1 MRYSKE
7 HKQATHERLVK
18 VASEKFRAQGSDGIA
33 IADLMRE
40 LELTHGGFYRHFA
53 SKEDLY
59 TQALVAVLTEKAEK
73 WRALAQSV
81 GKSAAVQAIIDEY
94 LSSRHCADVAGGCP
108 LAALS
113 AEVAR
118 QPLPVRL
125 AFEHA
130 LREYG
135 IQIAPLLPGATAEE
149 RQRNCLALFSGMAGA
164 LSLAR
169 AVTDETLRATILEA
183 ARALYTKAY
192 SVESS

>member
-18 VASEKFRAQGSDGIA
+18 VASEKFRAQGGDGIA
-33 IADLMRE
+33 IADLMHE
-40 LELTHGGFYRHFA
+40 LQLTHGGFYRHFA

-59 TQALVAVLTEKAEK
+59 AQALATALTEKAEK
-73 WRALAQSV
+73 WRAVAQRA
-81 GKSAAVQAIIDEY
+81 GKTAAVQAIIDDY
-94 LSSRHCADVAGGCP
+94 LSLRHCADVAGGCP

-125 AFEHA
+125 TFEQA
-130 LREYG
+130 LREYAAEIG
-135 IQIAPLLPGATAEE
+135 PLMPGATEEE
-149 RQRNCLALFSGMAGA
+149 RCRNGLALFSGMAGA

-169 AVTDETLRATILEA
+169 AVADEALRTTILEA

-192 SVESS
+192 CVESV